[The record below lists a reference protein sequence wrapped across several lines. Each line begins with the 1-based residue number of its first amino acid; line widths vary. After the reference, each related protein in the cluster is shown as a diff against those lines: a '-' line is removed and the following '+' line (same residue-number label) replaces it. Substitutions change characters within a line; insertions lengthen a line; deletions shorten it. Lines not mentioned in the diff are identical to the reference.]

1 MHRARVTEGGLEL
14 LEEVRDVAKAPT
26 VTVWIAQPGGRSDEA
41 VEKLTEL
48 GVARIGGLVTDLLK
62 GSLTQTRMERW
73 RRCAEAAAKQSKQVQ
88 VPEIMRIAKFA
99 EVLSPEAIVLNQDGA
114 SGGLADRVVG
124 RRAAT
129 LRSAR
134 SQVSRRPSCGWAG
147 NAAGRR
153 RHVRPVVLRT
163 ETAAIVAAALT
174 LPGDAFAGVDVVRGR
189 VPRLQGQRWP
199 TPRPSV
205 SGWPPTAMPR
215 PAPPVP
221 LRPSSPPAV

>member
-1 MHRARVTEGGLEL
+1 MTRHVYRFFAREVRNGAAVLSEADTHHLIRVLRLRVGDTCEVAAEGRVHLARITEGGLEL

-62 GSLTQTRMERW
+62 GSFTQTRVERW
-73 RRCAEAAAKQSKQVQ
+73 KRVAEAAAKQSKQVQ
-88 VPEIMRIAKFA
+88 VPEIMGIAKFA

-129 LRSAR
+129 LLVGPSPASRTPSSSWRASAASPSPRSGR
-134 SQVSRRPSCGWAG
+134 SFCAP
-147 NAAGRR
+147 RR
-153 RHVRPVVLRT
+153 RRSW
-163 ETAAIVAAALT
+163 
-174 LPGDAFAGVDVVRGR
+174 
-189 VPRLQGQRWP
+189 PRR
-199 TPRPSV
+199 
-205 SGWPPTAMPR
+205 
-215 PAPPVP
+215 
-221 LRPSSPPAV
+221 

>member
-1 MHRARVTEGGLEL
+1 MTRHVYRFFARDVHDGVALLSEADTHHLTRVLRLRVGDTCEVAAEGRVHRARVTEGGLEL

-62 GSLTQTRMERW
+62 GSFTQTRVERW
-73 RRCAEAAAKQSKQVQ
+73 KRVAEAAAKQSKQVQ
-88 VPEIMRIAKFA
+88 VPEIMGIAKFA

-129 LRSAR
+129 LLIGPEPGFSDAELRL
-134 SQVSRRPSCGWAG
+134 AG
-147 NAAGRR
+147 ERGVAVATFG
-153 RHVRPVVLRT
+153 PVVLRT

-174 LPGDAFAGVDVVRGR
+174 LREMGFLG
-189 VPRLQGQRWP
+189 
-199 TPRPSV
+199 
-205 SGWPPTAMPR
+205 
-215 PAPPVP
+215 
-221 LRPSSPPAV
+221 